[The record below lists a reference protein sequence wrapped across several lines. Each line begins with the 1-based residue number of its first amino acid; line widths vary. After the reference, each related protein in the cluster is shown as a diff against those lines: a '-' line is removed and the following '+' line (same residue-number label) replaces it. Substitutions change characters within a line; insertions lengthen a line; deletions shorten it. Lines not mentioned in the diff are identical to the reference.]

1 MSTAELRSQSRTD
14 ENAVVWLR
22 RFLAL
27 DAAVTAT
34 NGLAYLVASGPIGRL
49 LGVGS
54 GLLLGLGAF
63 LVLYGAGVGYLAGR
77 PRPTALLVRAV
88 IEANVLWAILSVVA
102 LTVWFDEPST
112 AGWIWI
118 PMQAGTVGGFAVLQ
132 YVALRRVGVRG
143 SLDRVPGA

>member
-1 MSTAELRSQSRTD
+1 MSTAELRSQARTD
-14 ENAVVWLR
+14 RTEGNAVVWLR

-27 DAAVTAT
+27 DAAVTGV

-77 PRPTALLVRAV
+77 SRPAVPLVQAV

-102 LTVWFDEPST
+102 LTVWLDEPST
-112 AGWIWI
+112 AGWIWV

-132 YVALRRVGVRG
+132 YMALRRVRADIGRN
-143 SLDRVPGA
+143 R

>member
-1 MSTAELRSQSRTD
+1 MSTAELRSQARSDRAE

-27 DAAVTAT
+27 DAAVTGA

-77 PRPTALLVRAV
+77 SRPAVPLVKAV

-102 LTVWFDEPST
+102 LTVWLDEPST

-132 YVALRRVGVRG
+132 YMALRRVSADIERN
-143 SLDRVPGA
+143 R